1 MDRSRLAALRNA
13 ARSVKTKGAQASVP
27 PDELIQLLD
36 SHAAALELADAVA
49 AVLSIEGSEPRA
61 VRAGHRD
68 ERLSASEIRNRF
80 RRRIEE
86 ATLRLDATLAKFRA
100 AAGGTR

>member
-1 MDRSRLAALRNA
+1 MDSSRLAALRNA
-13 ARSVKTKGAQASVP
+13 ALSLKTKGAQASVP

-49 AVLSIEGSEPRA
+49 AVLLIEGSEPSA
-61 VRAGHRD
+61 VRAARRD

-86 ATLRLDATLAKFRA
+86 ATLRLKAALAEFRA
-100 AAGGTR
+100 AAGGTK